1 MGSIEHPRFDAMK
14 ALAKHGV
21 SIDEAVENVE
31 GVVSSR
37 PFRNQVAKLC
47 PTTLRD

>member
-1 MGSIEHPRFDAMK
+1 MGSIEQPRFDAVK

-21 SIDEAVENVE
+21 SIDEAVEDVG

-37 PFRNQVAKLC
+37 HLLNQVAKIC